1 MRVLEIGAVADLIE
15 AIALDCDLVPV
26 VLAALTVADMDL
38 HGVRRR
44 RAAYIVKHLIGLVR
58 PRLLHVLA
66 TLVQALA
73 RDTPITVDDDGLL
86 EQVTRHVMTLGE
98 HQDLVLHDL
107 YNRLIER
114 VPTGKRQMIVDA
126 ALGALRSSGRSL
138 AELSRSCSTWLRSQT
153 LTLHANAVDLLAAA
167 SDLSTSRRH
176 EDQVAGLV
184 EQALS
189 QLEGV
194 EARQLRQ
201 TAADILI
208 RLHGAL
214 GNDPELSAA
223 FRLRAEQYPGND
235 PRRSQEMLRAR
246 QTFVECNEY
255 ERAAS
260 ICDRLM
266 FGYTGP
272 DADPGSCRAV
282 RAELVDRM
290 HSEDRLYPL
299 YCRALF
305 SRSTRWHDPSV
316 SDREFVYRLDIGETV
331 LEFTNRIR
339 IVYPYAKVVNTSSS
353 TWTGSATSTMT
364 MAGAVDTAGDNA
376 TILVCRCHVVA
387 QFAMPESAPVR
398 ARERLTMTD
407 SSQFSY
413 TYCPGPGA
421 VSNVTTTRTVI
432 SVRDRFPCLFRRQ
445 PVVARRTETVTALQ
459 AALEQ
464 VQEKTASIGRCC
476 DYVEGDTKDT
486 PGRINALSMQ
496 LNGTIDAAVN
506 GGLEVYRASFMSDKY
521 KADHPEDASQVDA
534 LRNACTAQ
542 VAVLH
547 RGLTVMERVMCADL
561 EPLYKHLRRALNTI
575 HQQWTQQ

>member
-1 MRVLEIGAVADLIE
+1 MSTETVLSCTTAVESRTLVSLVLPYLAPRCASTRESSLLADHCQTILEAHDMSPSLSALIAAAVRRLSPSSVRVQQCGALLSWARSTLARSAFDPNQVVMRVLEIGAVADLIE

-255 ERAAS
+255 GGRGRKGCRLAAWTDAWHVAERAAS

-305 SRSTRWHDPSV
+305 SRSTRWHDPSGN
-316 SDREFVYRLDIGETV
+316 RLARAPLTSP
-331 LEFTNRIR
+331 R
-339 IVYPYAKVVNTSSS
+339 AVNVRHGQSPTGNSCTDWTLGRPCWNSR
-353 TWTGSATSTMT
+353 TGSAS
-364 MAGAVDTAGDNA
+364 
-376 TILVCRCHVVA
+376 C
-387 QFAMPESAPVR
+387 
-398 ARERLTMTD
+398 
-407 SSQFSY
+407 
-413 TYCPGPGA
+413 
-421 VSNVTTTRTVI
+421 TRTPR
-432 SVRDRFPCLFRRQ
+432 SVGVR
-445 PVVARRTETVTALQ
+445 
-459 AALEQ
+459 
-464 VQEKTASIGRCC
+464 
-476 DYVEGDTKDT
+476 
-486 PGRINALSMQ
+486 
-496 LNGTIDAAVN
+496 
-506 GGLEVYRASFMSDKY
+506 
-521 KADHPEDASQVDA
+521 SQIA
-534 LRNACTAQ
+534 
-542 VAVLH
+542 
-547 RGLTVMERVMCADL
+547 GS
-561 EPLYKHLRRALNTI
+561 
-575 HQQWTQQ
+575 

>member
-1 MRVLEIGAVADLIE
+1 
-15 AIALDCDLVPV
+15 
-26 VLAALTVADMDL
+26 
-38 HGVRRR
+38 
-44 RAAYIVKHLIGLVR
+44 
-58 PRLLHVLA
+58 
-66 TLVQALA
+66 
-73 RDTPITVDDDGLL
+73 
-86 EQVTRHVMTLGE
+86 
-98 HQDLVLHDL
+98 
-107 YNRLIER
+107 
-114 VPTGKRQMIVDA
+114 
-126 ALGALRSSGRSL
+126 
-138 AELSRSCSTWLRSQT
+138 
-153 LTLHANAVDLLAAA
+153 
-167 SDLSTSRRH
+167 
-176 EDQVAGLV
+176 
-184 EQALS
+184 
-189 QLEGV
+189 
-194 EARQLRQ
+194 
-201 TAADILI
+201 
-208 RLHGAL
+208 
-214 GNDPELSAA
+214 
-223 FRLRAEQYPGND
+223 
-235 PRRSQEMLRAR
+235 
-246 QTFVECNEY
+246 
-255 ERAAS
+255 
-260 ICDRLM
+260 M

-305 SRSTRWHDPSV
+305 SRSTRWHDPSGNRLARTVNVPAGSERSPWVV
-316 SDREFVYRLDIGETV
+316 SDREFVYRLDVGETV

-339 IVYPYAKVVNTSSS
+339 IVYPYAKVSRCPLADCRVLMHSAQVVNTSSS
-353 TWTGSATSTMT
+353 TWTWSTTSTMT

-464 VQEKTASIGRCC
+464 VQEKTASIARCC

-496 LNGTIDAAVN
+496 LNGST
-506 GGLEVYRASFMSDKY
+506 
-521 KADHPEDASQVDA
+521 
-534 LRNACTAQ
+534 ACCD
-542 VAVLH
+542 VAVKYWESPRSAQERLTRRSTAAWRFTGH
-547 RGLTVMERVMCADL
+547 RS
-561 EPLYKHLRRALNTI
+561 
-575 HQQWTQQ
+575 